1 MIDEYVKKWLIKAH
15 NDLEV
20 AENLMKLSSGEAIN
34 EAICF
39 HSKKKLSNKK

>member
-15 NDLEV
+15 NDLQV
-20 AENLMKLSSGEAIN
+20 ARDLISLPEEKRVT

-39 HSKKKLSNKK
+39 HCQQASEKFL